1 MRPHEAAT
9 ATDARRSPPV
19 DSGDPAAGSRAFRQC
34 LGQFTTGVSVMTA
47 RHGSAC
53 AGLTANSFASL
64 SLEPPLV
71 LFSLSRGSRSFDV
84 FQQAESFAVN
94 ILATDQIA
102 LSQNFASRKDDKFED
117 VDWFEGQTGA
127 PVLAGVVA
135 YLECDR
141 HSVLDGGD
149 HVIMIGR
156 VRHFARFDRQPLLY
170 AQGRYAIAG
179 DHPDLKPDRR
189 PAQAAAAAPAEGWR
203 SLPLVT
209 LLYRANN
216 YTTLHFEE
224 HRRAEGL
231 SVPQVRVLAG
241 LYDTP
246 GQSLERLSARMYLGN
261 RDARD
266 AVADLVDR
274 GYVEAGPEDC
284 LSLTPTGRERREA
297 ISRRL
302 LDFDREV
309 LRGIPELEIQATR
322 RVLCALIEKQL

>member
-1 MRPHEAAT
+1 MRYVEPGTAASG
-9 ATDARRSPPV
+9 RQPPPV
-19 DSGDPAAGSRAFRQC
+19 DSGDPAADARAFRQC

-47 RHGSAC
+47 SSGRGR

-64 SLEPPLV
+64 SLDPPLV
-71 LFSLSRGSRSFDV
+71 LFSLNRTSRSFEV
-84 FQQAESFAVN
+84 FQEAESFAVN
-94 ILATDQIA
+94 ILATDQISV
-102 LSQNFASRKDDKFED
+102 SQNFASKKDDKFEGI
-117 VDWFEGQTGA
+117 DWFAGQTGA
-127 PVLAGVVA
+127 PVLGGVVA
-135 YLECDR
+135 YLECER
-141 HSVLDGGD
+141 HAMVDGGD
-149 HVIMIGR
+149 HVILIGR

-189 PAQAAAAAPAEGWR
+189 PAQASAAPASEGWR

-216 YTTLHFEE
+216 YTTVHFEE

-241 LYDTP
+241 LYETP
-246 GQSLERLSARMYLGN
+246 KQSLERLSSRMYLGD
-261 RDARD
+261 RDAKD

-274 GYVEAGPEDC
+274 GYVEAGPEDT
-284 LSLTPTGRERREA
+284 LSLTPAGRERREA

-309 LRGIPELEIQATR
+309 LRGISDLEIQAAR